1 MIKYT
6 QANNLIDKK
15 MTKLEEQHKAE
26 VAKLNEL
33 EGKLMGMIGQTENY
47 DLMNLFNDW
56 QEQRNEC
63 NSLYNE
69 WIAETL
75 KSVGK

>member
-1 MIKYT
+1 
-6 QANNLIDKK
+6 

-33 EGKLMGMIGQTENY
+33 EGKLIVMIVQTENY

-56 QEQRNEC
+56 LLQRNEC
-63 NSLYNE
+63 NSQYNE
-69 WIAETL
+69 WITETL
-75 KSVGK
+75 KIKQN

>member
-1 MIKYT
+1 
-6 QANNLIDKK
+6 

-69 WIAETL
+69 WLTETL

>member
-1 MIKYT
+1 
-6 QANNLIDKK
+6 

-33 EGKLMGMIGQTENY
+33 ESKLMGMIGQTENY

-69 WIAETL
+69 WLTETL

>member
-1 MIKYT
+1 
-6 QANNLIDKK
+6 

-56 QEQRNEC
+56 QMKHNVKM
-63 NSLYNE
+63 Y
-69 WIAETL
+69 
-75 KSVGK
+75 G

>member
-1 MIKYT
+1 MAK
-6 QANNLIDKK
+6 LEK
-15 MTKLEEQHKAE
+15 MTKLEEQHKTE
-26 VAKLNEL
+26 VAKLNDL
-33 EGKLMGMIGQTENY
+33 ESKLMGMIGQTENY
-47 DLMNLFNDW
+47 DIMNLFNKW

-69 WIAETL
+69 WLAETL

>member
-1 MIKYT
+1 
-6 QANNLIDKK
+6 

-69 WIAETL
+69 WLAETL

>member
-1 MIKYT
+1 VAK
-6 QANNLIDKK
+6 LEK
-15 MTKLEEQHKAE
+15 MTKLEEQHKTE
-26 VAKLNEL
+26 VAKLNDL
-33 EGKLMGMIGQTENY
+33 ESKLMGMIGQTENY
-47 DLMNLFNDW
+47 DIMNLFNKW

-69 WIAETL
+69 WLAETL

>member
-1 MIKYT
+1 
-6 QANNLIDKK
+6 
-15 MTKLEEQHKAE
+15 MTKLEEQHKTE
-26 VAKLNEL
+26 VAKLNKL
-33 EGKLMGMIGQTENY
+33 EGKLIDMIGQTENY
-47 DLMNLFNDW
+47 DLMDLFNDW

-69 WIAETL
+69 WLAETL